1 MNIILGSIVH
11 ESGTFNPNRTGIES
25 FKRTQY
31 LFGEEVLAYHRGK
44 PTELGGMLQALEAG
58 SVTPLPVLSA
68 VAMCSGV
75 VRKRTYQVLKAR
87 LLDGVR
93 RHLPVADGVLLCLHG
108 SMTVDQLEDPEGD
121 LLAAI
126 RTLLPAG
133 KYLAASLDHH
143 ANVTSLMVE
152 SADILIGYRT
162 HPHTDQHEVGAM
174 TARALL
180 DLIAHRYTLT
190 KSFFKLPLMTPAE
203 NRSEAILALAK
214 ETRTIEED
222 PGVLTASFF
231 VGYPWADLSIQGAS
245 TLVIT
250 RNNAL
255 LAERLAGQLATLM
268 WDLRRDFKFPIYSVE
283 EAIEKGNA
291 VATRPF
297 VLDEL
302 PDCTLG
308 GAAGD
313 VVTTARYLVEHHVPD
328 SVVLGIVDAKAVS
341 KATAAGVGAT
351 LTLSIGGHSTREG
364 NPPMRIT
371 CSVKRLAENI
381 VDEGNTHPG
390 FETRLGKI
398 AVVEANGVD
407 IVLLEFAGK
416 IEGPSFMS
424 KLGIEARQKK
434 FIVSK
439 EGLNVFLT
447 YKAVGAE
454 ILMVESAG
462 FNRQSL
468 RPSDYKRVPRP
479 IYPLDP
485 DIGWSVELPH

>member
-1 MNIILGSIVH
+1 MNIILGSIMH
-11 ESGTFNPNRTGIES
+11 ESGTFNPNRTDLES

-31 LFGEEVLAYHRGK
+31 LFEDEVLIYNRGK
-44 PTELGGMLQALEAG
+44 PTELGGMLDVLDTG
-58 SVTPLPVLSA
+58 GVTALPVLSA

-75 VRKRTYQVLKAR
+75 VRRKTYQTLKR
-87 LLDGVR
+87 QLLEGVR
-93 RHLPVADGVLLCLHG
+93 KHLTVSSGVLLALHG
-108 SMTVDQLEDPEGD
+108 SMTVERLEDPEGD

-126 RTLLPAG
+126 HAILPSG

-143 ANVTSLMVE
+143 ANVTRLMVE
-152 SADILIGYRT
+152 SADILVGYRT
-162 HPHTDQHEVGAM
+162 HPHADQHEVGEMA
-174 TARALL
+174 ARHLL

-190 KSFFKLPLMTPAE
+190 KSFVKLPLMTPAE
-203 NRSEAILALAK
+203 NRNEAIVALAQK
-214 ETRTIEED
+214 TKRIEED
-222 PGVLTASFF
+222 PAVVTASFF

-245 TLVIT
+245 ALVVT
-250 RNNAL
+250 KNDAPRA
-255 LAERLAGQLATLM
+255 ARLAGELARLL
-268 WDLRRDFKFPIYSVE
+268 WDLRRDFKFPMHSVE
-283 EAIEKGNA
+283 EAIKKGNA

-302 PDCTLG
+302 CDCTLG

-313 VVTTARYLVEHHVPD
+313 VVTTARYMIEHHVPD
-328 SVVLGIVDAKAVS
+328 TVVLGVVDAHAVGKLTS
-341 KATAAGVGAT
+341 AGVGAT
-351 LTLSIGGHSTREG
+351 VTLTIGGHFTHEG
-364 NPPMRIT
+364 NPPLRIT
-371 CSVKRLAENI
+371 CRVKKLAENI
-381 VDEGNTHPG
+381 VDEGSTHPG

-398 AVVEANGVD
+398 AVIEVDGVE
-407 IVLLEFAGK
+407 IVLIEYAGK

-424 KLGIEARQKK
+424 KLGIDARLKK

-447 YKAVGAE
+447 YKALGAE
-454 ILMVESAG
+454 ILMVDSAG

-485 DIGWSVELPH
+485 NTEWRG

>member
-1 MNIILGSIVH
+1 MNIILGSIMH
-11 ESGTFNPNRTGIES
+11 ESGTFNPNWTDIGS

-44 PTELGGMLQALEAG
+44 PTELGGMLEALEAG

-75 VRKRTYQVLKAR
+75 VRKKTYQTLKMQ
-87 LLDGVR
+87 LLEGVR
-93 RHLPVADGVLLCLHG
+93 RHLPVADGVLLALHG
-108 SMTVDQLEDPEGD
+108 SMTVEKLEDPEGD

-152 SADILIGYRT
+152 SADILVGYRT
-162 HPHTDQHEVGAM
+162 HPHADQHEVGGMA
-174 TARALL
+174 ARHLL
-180 DLIAHRYTLT
+180 DVIAHRYTLT
-190 KSFFKLPLMTPAE
+190 KSFVKLPLMTPAE
-203 NRSEAILALAK
+203 NRNEAIVALAM
-214 ETRTIEED
+214 ETKRIEKD
-222 PGVLTASFF
+222 PEVLTASFF

-245 TLVIT
+245 VLVIT
-250 RNNAL
+250 KNDAPRA
-255 LAERLAGQLATLM
+255 ARLAGQLAKLM
-268 WDLRRDFKFPIYSVE
+268 WDLRRDFKFPIYVVE
-283 EAIEKGNA
+283 EAIEKANA

-302 PDCTLG
+302 CDCTLG

-313 VVTTARYLVEHHVPD
+313 VVTTARYLVENHVPD
-328 SVVLGIVDAKAVS
+328 SVVLGVVDANAVG
-341 KATAAGVGAT
+341 KVTAAGVGAT

-364 NPPMRIT
+364 NPPLRIT
-371 CSVKRLAENI
+371 CHVKRLAKNI
-381 VDEGNTHPG
+381 VDEGSTHPG

-398 AVVEANGVD
+398 AVVEANGVE

-424 KLGIEARQKK
+424 KLGIDAREKK

-454 ILMVESAG
+454 ILMVDSAG
-462 FNRQSL
+462 FNRQKL
-468 RPSDYKRVPRP
+468 RPSDYQRVPRP

-485 DIGWSVELPH
+485 DLEWSN

>member
-1 MNIILGSIVH
+1 MNIILGSIMH
-11 ESGTFNPNRTGIES
+11 ESGTFNPNRTDIGS

-31 LFGEEVLAYHRGK
+31 LFGDEVLAYHRGK
-44 PTELGGMLQALEAG
+44 PTELGGMLEALEAG

-75 VRKRTYQVLKAR
+75 VRKKTYQTLKTQ
-87 LLDGVR
+87 LLEGVR
-93 RHLPVADGVLLCLHG
+93 RHLPVADGVLLALHG
-108 SMTVDQLEDPEGD
+108 SMTVERLEDPEGD

-126 RTLLPAG
+126 RKLLPAG
-133 KYLAASLDHH
+133 KYLASSLDHH

-152 SADILIGYRT
+152 SADILVGYRT
-162 HPHTDQHEVGAM
+162 HPHADHHEVGRMA
-174 TARALL
+174 ARHLL
-180 DLIAHRYTLT
+180 DLIAHRYALT
-190 KSFFKLPLMTPAE
+190 KSFVKLPLMTPAE
-203 NRSEAILALAK
+203 NRNEAIVALAK
-214 ETRTIEED
+214 ETKRIEED
-222 PGVLTASFF
+222 PKVLTASFF

-245 TLVIT
+245 SLVIT
-250 RNNAL
+250 KNDAP
-255 LAERLAGQLATLM
+255 LAARLSGQLAKLM
-268 WDLRRDFKFPIYSVE
+268 WDLRREFKFPIHSVE
-283 EAIEKGNA
+283 EAVEKGNA
-291 VATRPF
+291 IAARPI

-302 PDCTLG
+302 CDCTLG

-313 VVTTARYLVEHHVPD
+313 VVTTARYLVENRVPD
-328 SVVLGIVDAKAVS
+328 SVVLGVVDANAVG
-341 KATAAGVGAT
+341 KVTAAGVGAT

-364 NPPMRIT
+364 NPPLRIT
-371 CSVKRLAENI
+371 CHVKRLAENI
-381 VDEGNTHPG
+381 VDEGSTHPG

-398 AVVEANGVD
+398 AAVEANGVE

-424 KLGIEARQKK
+424 KLGIDAREKK

-454 ILMVESAG
+454 ILMVDSAG
-462 FNRQSL
+462 FNRQNL

-485 DIGWSVELPH
+485 DLEWSN